1 MDPLKGYVEGTHLIS
16 ARLEV
21 SMAGLQLPQTGVSMH
36 KAVQKFVVRF
46 WESAWKDFM
55 YIDTGNSIH

>member
-21 SMAGLQLPQTGVSMH
+21 SMAGLQLQQTSVRMH

-46 WESAWKDFM
+46 WESVREDF
-55 YIDTGNSIH
+55 I